1 MRLSG
6 GEIEVRRP
14 NMNNRKLSS
23 NAYKIYDLPAHF
35 KTLTAAAITE
45 VGSLNF
51 QTDSLQQELQATM
64 AGFQS

>member
-1 MRLSG
+1 
-6 GEIEVRRP
+6 
-14 NMNNRKLSS
+14 MNNRKLSS
-23 NAYKIYDLPAHF
+23 NAFKIYDLLDHF

-51 QTDSLQQELQATM
+51 QTGSIQQELQATM

>member
-1 MRLSG
+1 
-6 GEIEVRRP
+6 
-14 NMNNRKLSS
+14 MNKRKLSS
-23 NAYKIYDLPAHF
+23 NAYKICDLPDHF

-64 AGFQS
+64 AGFQN